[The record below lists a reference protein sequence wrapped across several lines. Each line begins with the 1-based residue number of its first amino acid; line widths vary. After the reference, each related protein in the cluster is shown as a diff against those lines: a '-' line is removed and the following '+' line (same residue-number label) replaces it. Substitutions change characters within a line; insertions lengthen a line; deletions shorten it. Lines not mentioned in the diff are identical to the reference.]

1 MSHSPEAIP
10 AVFPSS
16 ARVVVVGG
24 GIVGCSVAY
33 HLAKLGWS
41 DVVLLERNTLT
52 SGTTWHAA
60 GLVGQL
66 RSTYNLTQLAKY
78 STDLFQTLAADTG
91 QETGFKQNGSIS
103 IACTG
108 ARLEELR
115 RGASMARCCG
125 LEVREIAVDEIVRR
139 WPMMSPEGIVGAVFL
154 PRDGQ
159 TNPVDTT
166 LALAKGARAGGVRI
180 FEKTPVTGVIVKAG
194 RATGVTT
201 GRGDIEAEYVV
212 NCGGMW
218 GWELGRMAGVNVPLH
233 AAEHFYV
240 VTEPIAGL
248 PRDLPVLRATDIC
261 TYFKEDAGKLL
272 LGFFEPNGKPWG
284 MQGIPDSDGY
294 IQLQEDWD
302 HVLPYLE
309 LATQRVPALRDTGIK
324 LFFNGPE
331 SFTPDNRYILG
342 EAPDCRGFFVAA
354 GFNSVGIQ
362 SSGGAGK
369 AIAEWIVRGHAPMDL
384 WDVDV
389 RRFMPFQGT
398 PRYLHDRTKEALG
411 LLYDM
416 HWPYRQ
422 YESARGVRRSPLH
435 RHLADRNACFGEV
448 AGWERANWFAP
459 VGVAPKYE
467 YSYGRQNWFDY
478 SAAEHKAT
486 RESVSL
492 FDQSSFGKFL
502 LQGPD
507 AEAVLNRICAN
518 DVAVPPGRIVYT
530 QWLNERGGIEAD
542 LTVTRLD
549 AASYLILTAAA
560 TQSRDFHWLQRN
572 IREAAR
578 AFATN
583 VTSAYAVLGIMGP
596 RSRALLSRHSGADL
610 SNRAFPFGT
619 SREIDL
625 GYARVRA
632 SRITYVGELGWE
644 LYVPTEFAAGVYEA
658 LVGAGAEINLVH
670 AGYHAMNSLRMEKGY
685 RHWGHDIAEEDTP
698 LQAGLSFA
706 VAFGKSA
713 DFIGRE
719 ALERQRSEGLRRRL
733 VLFALEDPE
742 PLVYH
747 NEPIWRNGELVGR
760 VTSGAYGHSLGRSLC
775 MGYVSSENP
784 LTPDYLLSGSYEIE
798 VACTRYAA
806 RPSLKP
812 FYDPMSERIKA
823 DIQ

>member
-1 MSHSPEAIP
+1 MLPIYMSDLPK
-10 AVFPSS
+10 S
-16 ARVVVVGG
+16 ARVVIVGG

-33 HLAKLGWS
+33 HLARQGWS

-78 STDLFQTLAADTG
+78 SADLFQTLAADTG
-91 QETGFKQNGSIS
+91 QETGFKQNGSLS
-103 IACTG
+103 IATNE
-108 ARLEELR
+108 ARMEELR
-115 RGASMARCCG
+115 RGASMARTCG
-125 LEVREIAVDEIVRR
+125 LEVDEISVAEAVRR
-139 WPMMSPEGIVGAVFL
+139 WPMMSPEGLVGAVFL

-180 FEKTPVTGVIVKAG
+180 FEKTAVTDIVVKAG
-194 RATGVTT
+194 RVAGVVTA
-201 GRGDIEAEYVV
+201 RGEIEAEYVV

-218 GWELGRMAGVNVPLH
+218 GWELGRNAGVNVPLH
-233 AAEHFYV
+233 AAEHFYL
-240 VTEPIAGL
+240 VTEAIPGL
-248 PRDLPVLRATDIC
+248 PRDLPVLRSTDIC

-272 LGFFEPNGKPWG
+272 IGFFEPEGKPWG
-284 MQGIPDSDGY
+284 MGGIPDSEGY

-342 EAPDCRGFFVAA
+342 EAPEVRNFFVAA

-369 AIAEWIVRGHAPMDL
+369 VIAEWIVRGHAPMDL
-384 WDVDV
+384 WDVDP
-389 RRFMPFQGT
+389 RRFLPFQGT
-398 PRYLHDRTKEALG
+398 PRFLRDRTSEALG
-411 LLYDM
+411 LLYEM
-416 HWPYRQ
+416 HWPFRQ
-422 YESARGVRRSPLH
+422 YESARGIRRSPLH
-435 RHLADRNACFGEV
+435 GHLAGRNACFGEV
-448 AGWERANWFAP
+448 AGWERANWY
-459 VGVAPKYE
+459 APKGVKPAYE
-467 YSYGRQNWFDY
+467 YSYGRQNWFGY
-478 SAAEHKAT
+478 SAAEHKAA
-486 RESVSL
+486 REGVTL

-502 LQGPD
+502 LQGRD
-507 AEAVLNRICAN
+507 AERVLNRICAN

-549 AASYLILTAAA
+549 ADAYLIVSAAA
-560 TQSRDFHWLQRN
+560 TQARDLHWLQQH
-572 IREAAR
+572 IPEDAR
-578 AFATN
+578 AVATD
-583 VTSAYAVLGIMGP
+583 VTSSYAVLGIMGP
-596 RSRALLSRHSGADL
+596 GSRALLSRLTEADL
-610 SNRAFPFGT
+610 SNSGFPFGT
-619 SREIDL
+619 SRDIEM
-625 GYARVRA
+625 GYARLRA

-644 LYVPTEFAAGVYEA
+644 LYIPTEFAAGVYEA
-658 LVGAGAEINLVH
+658 IASAGDETGLVH

-685 RHWGHDIAEEDTP
+685 RHWGHDIADEDTP

-706 VAFGKSA
+706 VAFNKAA

-719 ALERQRSEGLRRRL
+719 ALLRQKAEGLTRRL
-733 VLFALEDPE
+733 VMFALEDPE

-747 NEPIWRNGELVGR
+747 NEPIWRDGKLVGR
-760 VTSGAYGHSLGRSLC
+760 VTSGAYGHTLGRSLC
-775 MGYVSSENP
+775 MGYVKSDTV
-784 LTPDYLLSGSYEIE
+784 LTNEVLLSGSYEIE
-798 VACTRYAA
+798 VASKRYAA
-806 RPSLKP
+806 RASLRP
-812 FYDPMSERIKA
+812 FYDPTSARIKESA
-823 DIQ
+823 

>member
-1 MSHSPEAIP
+1 MSELP
-10 AVFPSS
+10 AR
-16 ARVVVVGG
+16 ARVVIVGG

-33 HLAKLGWS
+33 HLAKLGWK
-41 DVVLLERNTLT
+41 DVVLLERNALT

-78 STDLFQTLAADTG
+78 STDLFQTLAAETG
-91 QETGFKQNGSIS
+91 QETGFRQNGSIS
-103 IACTG
+103 LATNP
-108 ARLEELR
+108 ARMEELR

-125 LEVREIAVDEIVRR
+125 LEVEEISVAQAVKR

-159 TNPVDTT
+159 TSPVDTT
-166 LALAKGARAGGVRI
+166 LALAKGAKSGGVRI
-180 FEKTPVTGVIVKAG
+180 FENIDVTGISTKAG
-194 RATGVTT
+194 RVSGVTT
-201 GRGDIEAEYVV
+201 ARGEIEAEYVV
-212 NCGGMW
+212 DCAGLW
-218 GWELGRMAGVNVPLH
+218 GRQVGRMAGVNVPLH
-233 AAEHFYV
+233 AAEHFYL
-240 VTEPIAGL
+240 VTEAIAGL
-248 PRDLPVLRATDIC
+248 PRDLPVLRSTDIC

-272 LGFFEPNGKPWG
+272 LGFFEPHGKPWG
-284 MQGIPDSDGY
+284 MGGIPDSDGY
-294 IQLQEDWD
+294 IQLAEDWD

-342 EAPDCRGFFVAA
+342 EAPECANFFVAA

-369 AIAEWIVRGHAPMDL
+369 AVAEWIVRGHAPMDL

-389 RRFMPFQGT
+389 RRFMPFQGN
-398 PRYLHDRTKEALG
+398 PAYLHDRTKEALG

-435 RHLADRNACFGEV
+435 RHLAERNACFGEV
-448 AGWERANWFAP
+448 AGWERANWYAP
-459 VGVAPKYE
+459 PGVEPKYE

-478 SAAEHKAT
+478 SAAEHRAT
-486 RESVSL
+486 REGIAL
-492 FDQSSFGKFL
+492 FDQSSFGKFM
-502 LQGPD
+502 LQGKD
-507 AEAVLNRICAN
+507 AESVLNRICAN

-549 AASYLILTAAA
+549 ADRYLIVTAAA
-560 TQSRDFHWLQRN
+560 TQGRDFQWLANN
-572 IREAAR
+572 IPEEAR
-578 AFATN
+578 AVATD
-583 VTSAYAVLGIMGP
+583 VTSGSAVLGLMGP
-596 RSRALLSRHSGADL
+596 RSRELLSSLTDTDL
-610 SNRAFPFGT
+610 SNGAFPFGT

-625 GYARVRA
+625 GYAKVRA

-644 LYVPTEFAAGVYEA
+644 LYVPTEFAAGVYETLA
-658 LVGAGAEINLVH
+658 GAGQEIGLAL

-685 RHWGHDIAEEDTP
+685 RHWGHDIADEDTP
-698 LQAGLSFA
+698 LEAGLGFA
-706 VAFGKSA
+706 VAFGKKA
-713 DFIGRE
+713 DFIGRA
-719 ALERQRSEGLRRRL
+719 ALERQKGEGPRRRL
-733 VLFALEDPE
+733 VLFALEDAE

-747 NEPIWRNGELVGR
+747 NEPIWRDGTLVGR
-760 VTSGAYGHSLGRSLC
+760 VTSGAYSHTLGRSLC
-775 MGYVSSENP
+775 MGYVRGDAP
-784 LTPDYLLSGSYEIE
+784 VTPGFLLSGAYEIE
-798 VACTRYAA
+798 IASTRFKAK
-806 RPSLKP
+806 PSLKP
-812 FYDPMSERIKA
+812 FYDPGSERIKA
-823 DIQ
+823 